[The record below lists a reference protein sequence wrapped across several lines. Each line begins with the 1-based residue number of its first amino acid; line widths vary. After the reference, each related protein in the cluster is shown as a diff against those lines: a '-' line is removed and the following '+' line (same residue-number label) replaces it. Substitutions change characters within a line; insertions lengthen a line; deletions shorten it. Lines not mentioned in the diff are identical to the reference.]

1 MGFAAGASRRGWRA
15 LLAVALVLAWAGG
28 ARAEVEPEVAFALGP
43 IDVLGPA
50 DPMLAVA
57 AGVFDFR
64 RVGGKERY
72 DGGPRAEGRVELY
85 AGWKLFGFGPMVGLL
100 ANHDG
105 GVYGWGGVYADG
117 AWGPWRFTPVLG
129 LGGYRRGQSK
139 ELGGVVEFYTGG
151 SITYAF
157 DGGTRLGL
165 ILSHLS
171 NAYAHEEN
179 PGQESL
185 LVTVM
190 VPF

>member
-1 MGFAAGASRRGWRA
+1 MKFQGQASGA
-15 LLAVALVLAWAGG
+15 LLLTVSALYVALAGSPVC
-28 ARAEVEPEVAFALGP
+28 ADEDPDVAVQIGPVDLLG
-43 IDVLGPA
+43 DA
-50 DPMLAVA
+50 APMLAVA

-85 AGWKLFGFGPMVGLL
+85 AGRKLFGLGPMVGLL

-105 GVYGWGGVYADG
+105 GVYGWGGVYADA
-117 AWGPWRFTPVLG
+117 AWGPWRVTPVLG

-139 ELGGVVEFYTGG
+139 ELGGVFEFYTGG
-151 SITYAF
+151 SITYVLQ
-157 DGGTRLGL
+157 GGTRLGL

-171 NAYAHEEN
+171 NAYTHEEN
-179 PGQESL
+179 PGEESL
-185 LVTVM
+185 LVTAM